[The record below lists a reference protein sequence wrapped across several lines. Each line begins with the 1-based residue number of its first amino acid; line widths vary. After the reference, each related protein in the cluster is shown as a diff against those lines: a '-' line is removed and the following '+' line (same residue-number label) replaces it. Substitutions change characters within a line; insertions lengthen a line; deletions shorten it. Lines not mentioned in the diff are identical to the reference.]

1 MHGLLQY
8 FLEVFK
14 HLWQWFGW
22 ILGINFARFIDA
34 VDNLFAFILLFA
46 IGGKMICEAFEIK
59 EIEEAKYD
67 FKEITLLSIATS
79 IDALAVGIM
88 FAMLDTNIYFACFI
102 IGIIALILSFLGV
115 IIGNLYGAKHK
126 EKAEIIGGIILII
139 LGIKFLFV

>member
-1 MHGLLQY
+1 
-8 FLEVFK
+8 
-14 HLWQWFGW
+14 
-22 ILGINFARFIDA
+22 
-34 VDNLFAFILLFA
+34 
-46 IGGKMICEAFEIK
+46 MICEAFEIK

-102 IGIIALILSFLGV
+102 IGIIALVLSFLGV
-115 IIGNLYGAKHK
+115 VIGNLYGAEHK